1 MPNPDSGNLDS
12 KLGNTPP
19 KFKRK
24 ASAKAVSVNEKTASW
39 PGLPGKSGP
48 NRSAGVK
55 RLKIHA
61 TAKGL

>member
-1 MPNPDSGNLDS
+1 MPNPDSGNLES
-12 KLGNTPP
+12 ALGNTPP

-24 ASAKAVSVNEKTASW
+24 PRGQSAGVKENTANW

-55 RLKIHA
+55 KVKIHPISR
-61 TAKGL
+61 GI